1 MLLQIY
7 NKNPVVFV
15 QQHHFFVDCSDST
28 EYNKLLI
35 D

>member
-15 QQHHFFVDCSDST
+15 QQHHFFVDRFANSK
-28 EYNKLLI
+28 YNNYI